1 MSAWAARADIIKRI
15 IDRYSHVLDVH
26 PSGQDAD
33 YLVWTGLDV
42 PNTYG
47 DPTLEPDAEDLSVAI
62 LMLEGIGRAI
72 QTTNWDGLI
81 EAALAQ
87 LTSTPETIV
96 RVVVTP
102 DDFHKPERRSDLLKF
117 HGCAVRARDDE
128 STYRRL
134 LIARKS
140 QISGGTTRP
149 ENRLMKERV
158 QYVYSTRP
166 ALVVGLSAQD
176 ADIHTVFNQAIEN
189 LQRNWSSSPPGVM
202 VASQRLEYHHKHVLR
217 ITYGDAYAPNDTAIT
232 SASLL
237 GAYAK
242 PALAGLVL
250 FTLADKL
257 RTLLGLVPELD
268 ASELDGLETDL
279 LSLRD
284 NAATAA
290 GADER
295 TFINAVIGAVS
306 MASLIFRQGR
316 LPTTG
321 MVPYLPISPLPI
333 DDALQDPDY
342 PKEAFGRMALA
353 LALLSRAHN
362 KHDWRLSAGSP
373 SAPTEGVITVE
384 TSRGA
389 SKVFVV
395 QDTRESLAL
404 VLAGYTA
411 ANPDSIQREGIA
423 VSEANS
429 AWRVTVDGT
438 EHEVEVEVD
447 HSTMT
452 GKIVV
457 KLDAQV
463 VGESR
468 MLARSVQR
476 RHGSREGVKA
486 SGSTTATPPNASA
499 TSPSSARDGS
509 QTAVPTVRQ
518 DQRRRR
524 YTPPSLDS

>member
-1 MSAWAARADIIKRI
+1 
-15 IDRYSHVLDVH
+15 
-26 PSGQDAD
+26 
-33 YLVWTGLDV
+33 
-42 PNTYG
+42 
-47 DPTLEPDAEDLSVAI
+47 
-62 LMLEGIGRAI
+62 
-72 QTTNWDGLI
+72 
-81 EAALAQ
+81 
-87 LTSTPETIV
+87 
-96 RVVVTP
+96 
-102 DDFHKPERRSDLLKF
+102 
-117 HGCAVRARDDE
+117 
-128 STYRRL
+128 
-134 LIARKS
+134 
-140 QISGGTTRP
+140 
-149 ENRLMKERV
+149 
-158 QYVYSTRP
+158 
-166 ALVVGLSAQD
+166 
-176 ADIHTVFNQAIEN
+176 
-189 LQRNWSSSPPGVM
+189 
-202 VASQRLEYHHKHVLR
+202 
-217 ITYGDAYAPNDTAIT
+217 
-232 SASLL
+232 
-237 GAYAK
+237 
-242 PALAGLVL
+242 
-250 FTLADKL
+250 
-257 RTLLGLVPELD
+257 
-268 ASELDGLETDL
+268 
-279 LSLRD
+279 
-284 NAATAA
+284 
-290 GADER
+290 
-295 TFINAVIGAVS
+295 
-306 MASLIFRQGR
+306 
-316 LPTTG
+316 
-321 MVPYLPISPLPI
+321 
-333 DDALQDPDY
+333 
-342 PKEAFGRMALA
+342 MALA

-362 KHDWRLSAGSP
+362 KHDWRLSAGSR

-438 EHEVEVEVD
+438 EHEVEVD

-476 RHGSREGVKA
+476 RHGSREGVEA

>member
-1 MSAWAARADIIKRI
+1 
-15 IDRYSHVLDVH
+15 
-26 PSGQDAD
+26 
-33 YLVWTGLDV
+33 
-42 PNTYG
+42 
-47 DPTLEPDAEDLSVAI
+47 
-62 LMLEGIGRAI
+62 
-72 QTTNWDGLI
+72 
-81 EAALAQ
+81 
-87 LTSTPETIV
+87 
-96 RVVVTP
+96 
-102 DDFHKPERRSDLLKF
+102 
-117 HGCAVRARDDE
+117 
-128 STYRRL
+128 
-134 LIARKS
+134 
-140 QISGGTTRP
+140 
-149 ENRLMKERV
+149 
-158 QYVYSTRP
+158 
-166 ALVVGLSAQD
+166 
-176 ADIHTVFNQAIEN
+176 
-189 LQRNWSSSPPGVM
+189 
-202 VASQRLEYHHKHVLR
+202 
-217 ITYGDAYAPNDTAIT
+217 
-232 SASLL
+232 
-237 GAYAK
+237 
-242 PALAGLVL
+242 
-250 FTLADKL
+250 
-257 RTLLGLVPELD
+257 
-268 ASELDGLETDL
+268 
-279 LSLRD
+279 
-284 NAATAA
+284 
-290 GADER
+290 
-295 TFINAVIGAVS
+295 
-306 MASLIFRQGR
+306 
-316 LPTTG
+316 
-321 MVPYLPISPLPI
+321 
-333 DDALQDPDY
+333 
-342 PKEAFGRMALA
+342 MALA

-438 EHEVEVEVD
+438 EHEVEVD

-476 RHGSREGVKA
+476 RHGSREGVEA